1 MCRKTLW
8 GQKGRGCHPVISGTN
23 FPRSPCTGICL
34 GWKMLTHMAEG
45 PKFNQVWETKQNDWP
60 KGNKRPRRLPP
71 SKWLKL
77 AKGTALS
84 ELVRLCSAFLRNFLL
99 SSLPSVS
106 LSKFFSK
113 HRGTGTYTQ
122 TTSFCGPVVRVLC
135 CDLCN
140 QGLIPNQGNEISLQA
155 ASHRGLP
162 ISIAVNIIKFLPS
175 WSLHSHLHKFSI
187 KKWYTIIN

>member
-8 GQKGRGCHPVISGTN
+8 GQKGRGCHPVINGTN

-106 LSKFFSK
+106 LSKFFQN
-113 HRGTGTYTQ
+113 TGELEPILKPLAFVVQ
-122 TTSFCGPVVRVLC
+122 WLGSCAVTSATRVWSPTREMRSHFKLLLTVVSPY
-135 CDLCN
+135 
-140 QGLIPNQGNEISLQA
+140 Q
-155 ASHRGLP
+155 
-162 ISIAVNIIKFLPS
+162 
-175 WSLHSHLHKFSI
+175 
-187 KKWYTIIN
+187 